1 MTETTVAPVDKLIRV
16 YLKMRDR
23 CKELEAQKEEI
34 EEQMVLV
41 KGKLLE
47 ACNAVGAHSLNTP
60 FGRLTRT
67 LKTRYW
73 TSDWESMHKFV
84 IENNAVSLLE
94 RRISQAVM
102 KKFLLDHPELM
113 PPGLNADSEYDVT
126 VYRK

>member
-1 MTETTVAPVDKLIRV
+1 MTETAVAPVDKLIRV
-16 YLKMRDR
+16 YIKMRDK

-34 EEQMVLV
+34 EEQMTLI

-47 ACNAVGAHSLNTP
+47 ACNAVGANSLNTP

-67 LKTRYW
+67 LKTKYW

-84 IENNAVSLLE
+84 IEHNAVSLLE
-94 RRISQAVM
+94 RRISQGVM
-102 KKFLLDHPELM
+102 KKFLLDNPDLI
-113 PPGLNADSEYDVT
+113 PPGLNSDSEYEVT